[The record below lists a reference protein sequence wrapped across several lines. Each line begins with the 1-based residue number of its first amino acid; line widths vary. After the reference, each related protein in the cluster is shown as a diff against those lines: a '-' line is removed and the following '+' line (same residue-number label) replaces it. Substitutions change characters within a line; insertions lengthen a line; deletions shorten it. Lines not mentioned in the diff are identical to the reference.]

1 MSRGKSLKGKLA
13 DEAEKTILDREEVL
27 QILSEMARKGSVSAA
42 IALER
47 CLRDD
52 DGPVDVD
59 DELER
64 LLGEDSERG
73 D

>member
-1 MSRGKSLKGKLA
+1 MSRGKSLEGKL
-13 DEAEKTILDREEVL
+13 DGEAEKTILSREETL

-47 CLRDD
+47 CLWAD
-52 DGPVDVD
+52 DGPADVD

-64 LLGEDSERG
+64 LLRKDDG
-73 D
+73 

>member
-1 MSRGKSLKGKLA
+1 MSKGKSLVGEL
-13 DEAEKTILDREEVL
+13 EGEKQILSREETL

-47 CLRDD
+47 CLRP
-52 DGPVDVD
+52 GEPVTDAVD

-64 LLGEDSERG
+64 LLREGGE
-73 D
+73 